1 VRAVA
6 YAACVLLV
14 ALAAAGCG
22 GSGTSVELV
31 WGGPPQPGAGGVVPT
46 DGFASFQQGVDE
58 AWEHSPATAAAEF
71 LRLDERKAARVI
83 VEARSASGEGTGPAT
98 VVVTL
103 DGLPDDSIRS
113 ERWTLGFGEADGV
126 YTLSSALHEQRCRPG
141 RGHAAFTPGP
151 CV

>member
-1 VRAVA
+1 MRL
-6 YAACVLLV
+6 AACAVSLLA
-14 ALAAAGCG
+14 ALAAAGC

-31 WGGPPQPGAGGVVPT
+31 WGGPPQPGPGGVVPT
-46 DGFASFQQGVDE
+46 DGFAAFQKSVNE
-58 AWEHSPATAAAEF
+58 TWEHSPATTAAEF
-71 LRLDERKAARVI
+71 LRVDERTAARVT
-83 VEARSASGEGTGPAT
+83 VDAKTASGEGTGPAT

-126 YTLSSALHEQRCRPG
+126 YTLTSALHEQRCRPG
-141 RGHAAFTPGP
+141 RGHTAYAPEP